1 MSTNIDLSLR
11 DHDGATAAFRAQVN
25 GHSDVTAYL
34 QSLGCSGEIP
44 GLADGTHQ
52 SPVYSQPNKAKKTA
66 NLSTDRPAR
75 SPEYVEVDFTKV
87 TSQSSTPKV
96 MRQQSSAAERLNYLL
111 DEMPSG
117 PIARSQTLPHRLR
130 AGGVGSNRGD
140 VRRLIRQELEAAFS
154 SPYEEP
160 VKQSTNSAPQ
170 SFCSFSAGPSL
181 QELQGM
187 MRQEI
192 EKYKSDINPTAA
204 ATSDHTYSAL
214 EEDPYS
220 TLEELGIAPRPPAP
234 APATKGDPSKVPL
247 LPPRNQHMMLAA
259 LSGNTSVE
267 TNEQN
272 DGQTDDRTKL
282 TLKGRPS
289 GNTALRFVEASISFN
304 KTFLPQSDPIFL
316 ISYSLGCCKQTCS
329 HFDSAQ

>member
-1 MSTNIDLSLR
+1 MSANIDLSLR
-11 DHDGATAAFRAQVN
+11 DHDGTTAAFRAQVN

-44 GLADGTHQ
+44 GPTDGT
-52 SPVYSQPNKAKKTA
+52 PVYSQPNKAKKTA
-66 NLSTDRPAR
+66 NLSTDKPSR
-75 SPEYVEVDFTKV
+75 SPEYVEVDFSKV
-87 TSQSSTPKV
+87 TSQASKPKV
-96 MRQQSSAAERLNYLL
+96 VRQQSAASERFNALL

-140 VRRLIRQELEAAFS
+140 VRRLIRQELEAAFN

-170 SFCSFSAGPSL
+170 SFCGFSAGPSL

-204 ATSDHTYSAL
+204 ASTDHTYSAL

-220 TLEELGIAPRPPAP
+220 TLEELGIAPKAP
-234 APATKGDPSKVPL
+234 APTPPSKGDPTVSDPSKVPL
-247 LPPRNQHMMLAA
+247 LPPRNQHMMLGV
-259 LSGNTSVE
+259 LSENPSVE
-267 TNEQN
+267 KGAQN
-272 DGQTDDRTKL
+272 GGQTDGRTGL
-282 TLKGRPS
+282 TLKGRAS
-289 GNTALRFVEASISFN
+289 GNAALRFVETSN
-304 KTFLPQSDPIFL
+304 
-316 ISYSLGCCKQTCS
+316 
-329 HFDSAQ
+329 